1 MTGIEV
7 AGIGRLSRC
16 TTGLFF
22 KLFIIRPVGD
32 VYIMLLLSGAR
43 TVLPIGQSTGVAP
56 KHEKPLYDFAR
67 TSTRTGMLCGLA
79 VAMTIEPYPD

>member
-1 MTGIEV
+1 MPGIEV
-7 AGIGRLSRC
+7 VGIGRLSGR

-43 TVLPIGQSTGVAP
+43 TVIPIGQSTGVSP
-56 KHEKPLYDFAR
+56 SHEKPLYDFAR
-67 TSTRTGMLCGLA
+67 ASSRTGMFCGLA
-79 VAMTIEPYPD
+79 VAITIKPYPD

>member
-1 MTGIEV
+1 MPGIEV
-7 AGIGRLSRC
+7 AGIGRLSGR

-43 TVLPIGQSTGVAP
+43 TVIPIGQSTGAVRVM
-56 KHEKPLYDFAR
+56 EKPLYDFVVPQVAQA
-67 TSTRTGMLCGLA
+67 CFA
-79 VAMTIEPYPD
+79 VWPSP